1 MQRITQ
7 LPLTLYRIQPRL
19 PVNLRSFDKQM
30 ALGRSSF
37 DLKLHDGLVLPV
49 AQGTSFK
56 TPNGMS
62 LRPSSDTMRSIL
74 SSFRGEPTIYTLL
87 TGLKL
92 PDGLCIYHEHTDHY
106 SMQTT
111 KPIPLDEFNAKLTEF
126 LKTLP
131 SQSKEQ
137 FLAMLDDVDDQDC

>member
-37 DLKLHDGLVLPV
+37 DLKLHNGLVTPV
-49 AQGTSFK
+49 VQGTSFS

-62 LRPSSDTMRSIL
+62 LRPSSETMRTIL
-74 SSFRGEPTIYTLL
+74 ESFRGEPTIYTLS

-106 SMQTT
+106 SMQCT
-111 KPIPLDEFNAKLTEF
+111 KPISLDDFNVKLTDF
-126 LKTLP
+126 LKSLP
-131 SQSKEQ
+131 SQSKQQ
-137 FLAMLDDVDDQDC
+137 FLAMLDDIDDQDC